1 MSAFVSRL
9 ARRLLALAGW
19 KVMYQAPPEKK
30 LVFVFYPHTSNW
42 DFPIGLL
49 TRTAMELPILFAAKD
64 SLFVWP
70 LGGIFRALGGVP
82 VNRRERTGFVTQMAA
97 RFRAEEEF
105 YLIIAPEGT
114 RRLTPGWK
122 SGFYRLAL
130 EAGVP
135 LGLAFIDYP
144 RREIGVVDYLRLD
157 GDETVD
163 FQRIKEIYAGRQGRL
178 PAQQSPIKLLAGM
191 PKDGASN

>member
-1 MSAFVSRL
+1 MSAFLSRL
-9 ARRLLALAGW
+9 ARHLLALAGW
-19 KVMYQAPPEKK
+19 KVMYQPPPEKK

-49 TRTAMELPILFAAKD
+49 TRSAMGLPILFAAKD
-64 SLFVWP
+64 SLFAWP
-70 LGGIFRALGGVP
+70 LGAIFRALGGVP

-97 RFRAEEEF
+97 RFRAEQEF

-130 EAGVP
+130 EADVP
-135 LGLAFIDYP
+135 LGLAFIDYS
-144 RREIGVVDYLRLD
+144 RREIGVVDYLRLE
-157 GDETVD
+157 GDEALD
-163 FQRIKEIYAGRQGRL
+163 LQRIQQIYAGRQGRHQ
-178 PAQQSPIKLLAGM
+178 AQQSPITLLTGRRS
-191 PKDGASN
+191 DSASN